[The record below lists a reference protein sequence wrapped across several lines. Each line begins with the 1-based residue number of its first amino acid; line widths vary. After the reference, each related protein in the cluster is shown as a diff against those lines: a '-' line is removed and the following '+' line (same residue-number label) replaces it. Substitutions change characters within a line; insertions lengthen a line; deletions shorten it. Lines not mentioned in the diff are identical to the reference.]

1 MNSSQS
7 GLLRQYHFY
16 FALAF
21 AATVIAFWPSFFSKL
36 TTTDPAHIIH
46 GLTATLWM
54 TMPILQSWLA
64 SRQNF
69 GLHRKIGWAIL
80 LLLAPALVISG
91 LRMVQ
96 LMIVS
101 YHELHQ
107 IVLLKFAFMDITAL
121 ILFILFLFLSIWR
134 IRRNDMDG
142 HARYMTATVLIALEP
157 ALERVFVYYIAGG
170 SELAFSKALYFAL
183 ICMEL
188 ILAVLIFV
196 EWRRKK
202 IRLPFPL
209 ALGFFVAMHVLLT
222 PIANSTWFARFADW
236 FAGI

>member
-1 MNSSQS
+1 MNSAKPA
-7 GLLRQYHFY
+7 LMRQYHFY

-21 AATVIAFWPSFFSKL
+21 LATVISFWPSFFSKL
-36 TTTDPAHIIH
+36 PSTDPAHIIH

-54 TMPILQSWLA
+54 TMPILQSWLV
-64 SRQNF
+64 SRQKF
-69 GLHRKIGWAIL
+69 DLHRKIGWAIL

-96 LMIVS
+96 LMIVR
-101 YHELHQ
+101 YHQ
-107 IVLLKFAFMDITAL
+107 IHQIRLLKFAFMDITAL
-121 ILFILFLFLSIWR
+121 ALFILFLFLAIRR

-142 HARYMTATVLIALEP
+142 HARYMAATVLFALEP
-157 ALERVFVYYIAGG
+157 ALERVFVFYIKGG
-170 SELAFSKALYFAL
+170 STLEFANALYFAL
-183 ICMEL
+183 ICMEV
-188 ILAVLIFV
+188 ILTVLIFL

-209 ALGFFVAMHVLLT
+209 ALGFFVAMHTILT
-222 PIANSTWFARFADW
+222 PIANSTWFAKFADW